1 MSYMGFCASSGAD
14 YMNHLIADRVV
25 APPDLRFVPVVN
37 FCFGFGFSS
46 YSVGLNNFFS
56 NSAQFSEHLV
66 LLPHSYFVTD
76 HRQQPAWAGIPDPS
90 VSRKEYPE
98 LPGSGLLLACF
109 NQVIITWFSVCCS
122 LLVLNSIRTQIS
134 RFDIWYCMICSQLY
148 KIDSEVFGVW
158 MQVLLAR
165 CFFLI
170 IIIILYCDVVP
181 FHFQKTV
188 YIWRMGFVA
197 SILRGRGQIF
207 C

>member
-1 MSYMGFCASSGAD
+1 MLALAQTTWITLLPIEWLLLQTFGLYLWSISVLVSASE
-14 YMNHLIADRVV
+14 IV
-25 APPDLRFVPVVN
+25 
-37 FCFGFGFSS
+37 SS